1 MLFVDIRNSDCM
13 ISRECF
19 QFSFPNVIPNC
30 QILVIIICN
39 ILWFFFFF
47 FSIICQRGI
56 ASSVI
61 RYLGLVLLRRKP
73 LDKLNSLIEQRMI
86 QELGNLQ
93 N

>member
-1 MLFVDIRNSDCM
+1 M
-13 ISRECF
+13 
-19 QFSFPNVIPNC
+19 
-30 QILVIIICN
+30 
-39 ILWFFFFF
+39 
-47 FSIICQRGI
+47 GI

-61 RYLGLVLLRRKP
+61 RYLGLVLLRRKT